1 MQLFEQYRPKT
12 WTDFVGQDKAIMR
25 IRAIASRP
33 GFDRG
38 AFLFQGPSG
47 SGKTSAALVLAAEF
61 GTLDVHI
68 EFVPSQE
75 CSIGMIREL
84 AVDMQYGA
92 MDGGWKAWIID
103 EAHLMSKAARDAL
116 LSLAENLPAKRLI
129 VLTTTET
136 DVFEETLFSRFYVIP
151 FVKPHAAAVTT
162 HVQRI
167 GASMGFA
174 PDGFNWKRF
183 VQDRHNNIRRCLTD
197 LEIEIATASME
208 AAA

>member
-1 MQLFEQYRPKT
+1 MQLFETHRPKT
-12 WTDFVGQDKAIMR
+12 WGEFIGQDRAITR

-38 AFLFQGPSG
+38 AFLLQGPSG
-47 SGKTSAALVLAAEF
+47 SGKTSAATVLASGL

-75 CSIGMIREL
+75 CSIAMIREL

-92 MDGGWKAWIID
+92 MDGGWKCWIID

-116 LSLAENLPAKRLI
+116 LSLVENLPAKRLI
-129 VLTTTET
+129 VMTTTET
-136 DVFEETLFSRFYVIP
+136 DAFEEMLFSRFYVVG
-151 FVKPHAAAVTT
+151 FAKPNADKVAE

-167 GASMGFA
+167 GASMGFG

-183 VQDRHNNIRRCLTD
+183 VQDRHNNIRRCLSD
-197 LEIEIATASME
+197 LEIEIATATLE